1 MTLSDTS
8 SPDAELNKGPDL
20 EGLPGQKEASNKD
33 HPVFAAI
40 KTCEDDIEKVRNFFE
55 VDGVPL
61 DLEDSDG
68 LTPLMHACWKA
79 FKKLTA
85 FLLKMVRKMSKK

>member
-1 MTLSDTS
+1 MTLTDTAS
-8 SPDAELNKGPDL
+8 SYPETNNAADI
-20 EGLPGQKEASNKD
+20 EGLPGQKESNVKD
-33 HPVFAAI
+33 HPVFGAI

-61 DLEDSDG
+61 DLEDNDG

-85 FLLKMVRKMSKK
+85 FLLKMV